1 MLNCVG
7 GLRISSLIIPD
18 QVPKGTP
25 IELSCFFVLDPHDSI
40 SKIEWHFR
48 PINQTNFLLVH
59 RYTPYSVQY
68 AQFMP
73 IDGLS
78 VDVEKS
84 EGSKL
89 IINETINGTFRCTIS
104 SGEPTCRTIR
114 SEKSLTVVGP

>member
-78 VDVEKS
+78 VDVS
-84 EGSKL
+84 
-89 IINETINGTFRCTIS
+89 
-104 SGEPTCRTIR
+104 
-114 SEKSLTVVGP
+114 